1 MRLKALLVLA
11 LSVVAITLYWF
22 PQPLVIGDYVLGG
35 YPWYAPEPSRGAMI
49 AIGVVFTA
57 VFAVLTA
64 FMFYISRGVEN
75 PPGNPEPARE
85 ELAW

>member
-22 PQPLVIGDYVLGG
+22 PQPLIVGDYVLGG

-57 VFAVLTA
+57 VFLGLSA
-64 FMFYISRGVEN
+64 FMFYISREVEKL
-75 PPGNPEPARE
+75 PGNPESAQE
-85 ELAW
+85 EFAW